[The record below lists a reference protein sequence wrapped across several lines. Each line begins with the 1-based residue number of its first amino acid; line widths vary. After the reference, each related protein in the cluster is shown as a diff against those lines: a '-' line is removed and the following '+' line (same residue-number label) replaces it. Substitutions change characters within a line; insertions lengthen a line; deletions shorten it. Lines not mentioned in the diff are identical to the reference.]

1 VSYKKRLGMKTGSN
15 GNDAGMEEVEVC
27 VTDFEKM
34 AQIFQKIG
42 FLEKHFAEKKR
53 VRWKREDTE
62 FDIDFYPLLEP
73 YLEIETTSWEKIDEA
88 IQLLGL
94 NSEDKKMFSANQV
107 YALKGIKV
115 SEMQSITFAEG
126 AVAK

>member
-1 VSYKKRLGMKTGSN
+1 MLTNVP
-15 GNDAGMEEVEVC
+15 EIEVIVVC
-27 VTDFEKM
+27 SPNYLH
-34 AQIFQKIG
+34 AQHT
-42 FLEKHFAEKKR
+42 LLAEKKR

-115 SEMQSITFAEG
+115 SEMQSITFANG
-126 AVAK
+126 AIKK